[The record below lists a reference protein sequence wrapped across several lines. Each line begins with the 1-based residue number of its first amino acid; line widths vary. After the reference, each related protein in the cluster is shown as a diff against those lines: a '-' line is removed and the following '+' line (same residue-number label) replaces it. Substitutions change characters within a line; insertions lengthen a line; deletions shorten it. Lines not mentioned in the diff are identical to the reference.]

1 MVTRLDAAALAAWIA
16 TSESSEWSAAKEL
29 AALLLVDPDVI
40 ARRKAELNAQ
50 LAGDAIVS
58 TSGYSWTLDAIE
70 SYVDGVSH
78 GRGRPPRAGDPRAE
92 RQDSYYVEWDMPPDA
107 AGRPQDPDWAAWR
120 RHPQRHDLWRWVS
133 SDAEAPIDSPQTA
146 WANPPDPAPS
156 PPAGAPGSLP
166 GAPAAGPPRE
176 GSAPTRYELEKAP
189 LVAAPLG
196 VTCFLCPGPIVA
208 TELAFGLRGWWAH
221 HACAVAT
228 AAAPA
233 WGEEL
238 AQRLRQLRASKGLTQ
253 DEVAKRIGVSV
264 GTLSKAENAKAGL
277 SEGALRSFAEL
288 VGQPLDVV
296 LGKATPQGVA
306 LQKAIAASQQQALYE
321 REPGADEDEGGS
333 ALDDGPPDEAY
344 AGIEDRSTT
353 DDW

>member
-1 MVTRLDAAALAAWIA
+1 MTGALAELQTLAAWV
-16 TSESSEWSAAKEL
+16 AAAEPDGWTAAREL
-29 AALLLVDPDVI
+29 HALLALPVDLLV
-40 ARRKAELNAQ
+40 RRRAELNAL
-50 LAGDAIVS
+50 LAGDP
-58 TSGYSWTLDAIE
+58 IE
-70 SYVDGVSH
+70 PRGDYTWSLASIERYIEGVSH
-78 GRGRPPRAGDPRAE
+78 GKQRLPKAGDPRSAG
-92 RQDSYYVEWDMPPDA
+92 QHTYFVEWDDE
-107 AGRPQDPDWAAWR
+107 DWAAWK
-120 RHPQRHDLWRWVS
+120 RHPQDHDAWRWVC

-146 WANPPDPAPS
+146 GANPPDPAPS

-306 LQKAIAASQQQALYE
+306 LQKAIVASQQQALYE

-344 AGIEDRSTT
+344 AGLEDRSTT